1 MNDYGT
7 VSDDFGVSVHLASK
21 VEMPAGRETVL
32 NFFEAVRRQ
41 DPKLTDFEKRD
52 NGEFV
57 LEEDRDAGSYRWVS
71 LDSRRLSLG
80 FVNPEDAAEL
90 DRQAEWALDAAP
102 FHLGVSGMDAEALD
116 VLYYFDFAY
125 TGNHD
130 EVVAEALATGGPFE
144 SLTKTPAGRVLQFQ
158 PTMSVALD
166 DSCQLQ
172 ARLTVET
179 RTTAYQVRTG
189 NYAES
194 PISVYYTVR
203 QFWGRQPYKT
213 FAESY
218 RYQRKLLDEMVAEHV
233 VPNVLQPLA
242 RTIGARQ

>member
-7 VSDDFGVSVHLASK
+7 VSDDFGIYVHLASK
-21 VEMPAGRETVL
+21 VEMPTGRETVL
-32 NFFEAVRRQ
+32 HFFDAVRRH

-52 NGEFV
+52 GEYV
-57 LEEDRDAGSYRWVS
+57 LEEDREADCYRWVS
-71 LDSRRLSLG
+71 LDGRRLSLG
-80 FVNPEDAAEL
+80 FVNPTDAAEL
-90 DRQAEWALDAAP
+90 DRQTEWALDAAP
-102 FHLGVSGMDAEALD
+102 FHLGMSGLDADSLD
-116 VLYYFDFAY
+116 VMYYFDFDY

-144 SLTKTPAGRVLQFQ
+144 SLTKSPAGRVLQFQ
-158 PTMSVALD
+158 PTVSVALD
-166 DSCQLQ
+166 ESCLLQ
-172 ARLTVET
+172 ARLAVET
-179 RTTAYQVRTG
+179 RTTGYQVRTG

-194 PISVYYTVR
+194 AISVYFTLR
-203 QFWGRQPYKT
+203 QFWTRQPFPT

-218 RYQRKLLDEMVAEHV
+218 RNQRKLLDAMVAEHV